1 MGVILS
7 ATASLEWFSNISGV
21 TSKDL
26 SDSLGKSLKKPSSE
40 IFLPYLSGERTP
52 HNDANIRGVFMGLNT
67 YSDKNSITQAIMEGV
82 TFALRDNLEA
92 LKATGA
98 DLNSLVVLG
107 GGSSS
112 IYWQKLISTVLNIA
126 VDIPKEGDFGA
137 AFGAARL
144 GMIAANNAN
153 PYEICKTPIIVNT
166 IYPKKEFQESFDE
179 AYEKYKKLYPAI
191 SNI

>member
-1 MGVILS
+1 MLVSFICGV
-7 ATASLEWFSNISGV
+7 A
-21 TSKDL
+21 SKDL
-26 SDSLGKSLKKPSSE
+26 SASLGESLKKPSSE

-52 HNDANIRGVFMGLNT
+52 HNDANIRGVFMGLNN
-67 YSDKNSITQAIMEGV
+67 YSDKASLTQAIMEGV

-98 DLNSLVVLG
+98 DLNSLIILG
-107 GGSSS
+107 GGSKS
-112 IYWQKLISTVLNIA
+112 IYWQKLIATVLNIS

-144 GMIAANNAN
+144 GMIAANNLDASL
-153 PYEICKTPIIVNT
+153 ICKAPIIANR
-166 IYPKKEFQESFDE
+166 IHPQKEFQNSFEE
-179 AYEKYKKLYPAI
+179 AYGKYKKLYPAI